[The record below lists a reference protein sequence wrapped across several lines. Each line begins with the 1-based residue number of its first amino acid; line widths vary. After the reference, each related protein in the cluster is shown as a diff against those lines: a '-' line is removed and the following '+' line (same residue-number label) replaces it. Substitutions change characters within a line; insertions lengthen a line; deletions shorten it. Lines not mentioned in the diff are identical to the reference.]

1 MGVIASFST
10 DTFSAA
16 HTGSILKKIVDIIY
30 PAMPAQW
37 FEALHFYIRKTAHF
51 TVYGILS
58 WLAFFAW
65 RFTLPAPRRWTF
77 TWSGLALAVTFLTAS
92 LDEFHQGFIPSRT
105 ASVRDVMLDV
115 TGALFFQAVI
125 AILLTRRDRKNL

>member
-16 HTGSILKKIVDIIY
+16 HTGSILRKIIDVIY
-30 PAMPAQW
+30 PSMPAAS
-37 FEALHFYIRKTAHF
+37 FKALHFFIRKSAHF

-58 WLAFFAW
+58 WLAFLGW
-65 RFTLPAPRRWTF
+65 RFTLPAPRRWAF
-77 TWSGLALAVTFLTAS
+77 TWSGLALAVTFFTGS
-92 LDEFHQGFIPSRT
+92 LDELHQSFIPSRT

-115 TGALFFQAVI
+115 TGALFFQAVL
-125 AILLTRRDRKNL
+125 AILLTRRDRKL

>member
-16 HTGSILKKIVDIIY
+16 HTGRILRKIVDVIY
-30 PAMPAQW
+30 PAMSSQG
-37 FEALHFYIRKTAHF
+37 FETLHFFIRKSAHF

-65 RFTLPAPRRWTF
+65 RFTVPAPRRWTF
-77 TWSGLALAVTFLTAS
+77 TWSGLALAVTFFTGS
-92 LDEFHQGFIPSRT
+92 LDELHQSFIPSRT
-105 ASVRDVMLDV
+105 ASFRDVMLDV

-125 AILLTRRDRKNL
+125 AIVLTRRDRENL

>member
-16 HTGSILKKIVDIIY
+16 HTGAILKKIIDAIY
-30 PAMPAQW
+30 PSMPAPW
-37 FEALHFYIRKTAHF
+37 FETVHFFIRKSAHF

-58 WLAFFAW
+58 WLTFFAW
-65 RFTLPAPRRWTF
+65 RITVPAPRRWTF
-77 TWSGLALAVTFLTAS
+77 TLSGLALAVTFFTGS
-92 LDEFHQGFIPSRT
+92 LDELHQSFVPSRT

-115 TGALFFQAVI
+115 TGALFFQAVL
-125 AILLTRRDRKNL
+125 AILLTRRDRENL

>member
-16 HTGSILKKIVDIIY
+16 HTGAILRKIIDAIY
-30 PAMPAQW
+30 PTMPAQW
-37 FEALHFYIRKTAHF
+37 FETVHFFIRKTAHF

-65 RFTLPAPRRWTF
+65 RFTLLAPRRWTF
-77 TWSGLALAVTFLTAS
+77 TWSALALAVTFCVAS
-92 LDEFHQGFIPSRT
+92 LDELHQSFIPSRT
-105 ASVRDVMLDV
+105 ASARDVILDV

-125 AILLTRRDRKNL
+125 AILLRRENA